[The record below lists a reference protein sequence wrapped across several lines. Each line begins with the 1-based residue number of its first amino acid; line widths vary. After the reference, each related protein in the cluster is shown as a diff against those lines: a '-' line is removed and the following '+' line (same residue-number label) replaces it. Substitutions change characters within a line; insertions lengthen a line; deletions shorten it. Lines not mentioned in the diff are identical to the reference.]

1 MSNVIANEKHKNRTV
16 EQIARELEKKRKE
29 LEKKKSEIK
38 LKKEKFIE
46 ENKGMLRFCSK
57 CNQNRPL
64 DDYVL
69 IFRNK
74 KETPE
79 FQCKEC
85 KKRRTRRKELNEI
98 IQRGY

>member
-74 KETPE
+74 KGTPE

>member
-1 MSNVIANEKHKNRTV
+1 MSNNIAKKHKHRTV
-16 EQIARELEKKRKE
+16 QEIAKE
-29 LEKKKSEIK
+29 LEEKRREIEKKKNDIK
-38 LKKEKFIE
+38 LKKEKFLE

-74 KETPE
+74 KGTPE